1 MFEAKD
7 KRKARIAFFACLIP
21 FVMFTI
27 VTVRTIIIYS
37 GEPKDMNSSNFDMKS
52 HGTGGYVC
60 SNVTQVYGHQE
71 HTYTETTRDSKGRKT
86 TYTYTDY
93 YYYIPVS
100 GKQGQTYYICAKYPK
115 NQDLNLMEI
124 VTKFNSTS
132 DTGGLATT
140 YSIYIDGTIGKLSS
154 DIYNK
159 MVQDFVDAGIFAN
172 QRQAKK
178 YVLPYVIESAGK
190 HSLPLNIGIVI
201 GLFIGTVI
209 SGMYYRNAVKKSM
222 IKVDDDV
229 VSNSA
234 AGVKIGSITVKPGQ
248 LDYIN
253 EYISQGR
260 DDIVIKELQE
270 KYGVDVVEARN
281 IVNDWYAYYN

>member
-1 MFEAKD
+1 M
-7 KRKARIAFFACLIP
+7 
-21 FVMFTI
+21 
-27 VTVRTIIIYS
+27 
-37 GEPKDMNSSNFDMKS
+37 
-52 HGTGGYVC
+52 
-60 SNVTQVYGHQE
+60 
-71 HTYTETTRDSKGRKT
+71 
-86 TYTYTDY
+86 
-93 YYYIPVS
+93 
-100 GKQGQTYYICAKYPK
+100 
-115 NQDLNLMEI
+115 
-124 VTKFNSTS
+124 
-132 DTGGLATT
+132 
-140 YSIYIDGTIGKLSS
+140 
-154 DIYNK
+154 
-159 MVQDFVDAGIFAN
+159 
-172 QRQAKK
+172 
-178 YVLPYVIESAGK
+178 IESAGK

-260 DDIVIKELQE
+260 DDIAIKELQE